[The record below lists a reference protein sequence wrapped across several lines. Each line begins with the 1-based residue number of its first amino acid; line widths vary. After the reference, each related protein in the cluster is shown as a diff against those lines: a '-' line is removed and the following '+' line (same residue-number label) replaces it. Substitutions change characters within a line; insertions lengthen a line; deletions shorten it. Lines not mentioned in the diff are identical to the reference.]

1 MPVATIPERFTPSS
15 LNDYL
20 EVITRAVFQAGVS
33 WAMIASKWDGFR
45 AAFEQFDV
53 RRVAQFDE
61 GDIDRLSRDDRIL
74 RSPKK
79 IRATVKNAQTILELD
94 AAHGGFANYL
104 RAFADYAAFE
114 KDFRK
119 RFKFM
124 GPMNVWYFRFRV
136 GEDVPDFETW
146 LPTIEGDHPRMREMV
161 AKARQDGTYS
171 AGSR

>member
-1 MPVATIPERFTPSS
+1 MPVPAIPDRFSPVS
-15 LNDYL
+15 LDQYL
-20 EVITRAVFQAGVS
+20 EVMTRAVFQAGVS
-33 WAMIASKWDGFR
+33 WAMIAAKWDGFR
-45 AAFEQFDV
+45 DAFAGFDV
-53 RRVAQFDE
+53 ARVAAFDE
-61 GDIDRLSRDDRIL
+61 GDVERLSGDERIL

-79 IRATVKNAQTILELD
+79 IRATIKNAQTILELD
-94 AAHGGFANYL
+94 ATHRGFANYL
-104 RAFADYAAFE
+104 RSFPDYVAFE

-161 AKARQDGTYS
+161 AKARSDGTFS
-171 AGSR
+171 G